1 MILAHTNEKPVLPEG
16 FEFLPVK
23 RSIVIK
29 KEKENKEQYM
39 DLLLEADPSKDM
51 INDYLRDGELFV
63 LTYKDDVACVAVV
76 IKIDDETIELKN
88 IATKEEYRG
97 QGYGKKMLK
106 YLADNYKQK
115 YNKMLVGT
123 SENNIPFYVK
133 QGFDKY
139 EKTIK
144 NYFVDNYDEEI
155 IDGDV
160 HCIDMY
166 YYHKMKL
173 NESPF
178 ERIKNGM
185 KTIEFR
191 LYDEKRQQI
200 KIGDQIEFLKLPD
213 LQEKL
218 LVDVVELYRED
229 TFEKLFKKLYSDEN
243 EEEIIRKSKAMY
255 KYYSLEKEKEYGVL
269 GIKISLISNSF
280 RYTYNKLVRDKIPE
294 NIDSE
299 PGRKSQ
305 YRILNDN
312 EYLTELNK
320 KVLEEANEF
329 IEENSIEELG
339 DLMEVINAIM
349 KLKGYKLEEVYKVMK
364 DKADRKG
371 VFEDRVYLEY
381 VDEEKRNFEE
391 EKELN
396 KEFRK

>member
-1 MILAHTNEKPVLPEG
+1 MI
-16 FEFLPVK
+16 
-23 RSIVIK
+23 
-29 KEKENKEQYM
+29 
-39 DLLLEADPSKDM
+39 
-51 INDYLRDGELFV
+51 
-63 LTYKDDVACVAVV
+63 
-76 IKIDDETIELKN
+76 
-88 IATKEEYRG
+88 
-97 QGYGKKMLK
+97 
-106 YLADNYKQK
+106 
-115 YNKMLVGT
+115 
-123 SENNIPFYVK
+123 
-133 QGFDKY
+133 
-139 EKTIK
+139 
-144 NYFVDNYDEEI
+144 
-155 IDGDV
+155 
-160 HCIDMY
+160 
-166 YYHKMKL
+166 HKMKL

-255 KYYSLEKEKEYGVL
+255 KYYSVEKEKEYGVF